1 MVIKG
6 DMVTLFA
13 TDFTRTNPKVLFTK
27 VVSIKALTGSALL
40 NEIVET
46 IPSKTRL
53 SLGGKT
59 QNFGYRTRLV
69 LHALEEPV

>member
-13 TDFTRTNPKVLFTK
+13 TDSTRKNPKVLFTK
-27 VVSIKALTGSALL
+27 VVSIKTLTRSALL

-46 IPSKTRL
+46 VPSKTRL
-53 SLGGKT
+53 LLGG
-59 QNFGYRTRLV
+59 
-69 LHALEEPV
+69 